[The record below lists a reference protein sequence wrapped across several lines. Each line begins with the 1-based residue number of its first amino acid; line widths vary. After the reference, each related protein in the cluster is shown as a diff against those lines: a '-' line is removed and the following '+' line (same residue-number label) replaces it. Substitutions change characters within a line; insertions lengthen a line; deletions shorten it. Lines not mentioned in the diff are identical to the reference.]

1 MLADESKSLF
11 QDVKQYFGY
20 GNPVLYWRRSGVSFN
35 VQLFEPTNGARLA
48 EIQPPIFEPQPID
61 IGSRITIP
69 ISIVAPHTVI
79 GDVESTAEDILQET
93 DSIIQKILRYV
104 RPNRFAQEHLAIFTI
119 AILFINCIVFSYM
132 VGKFGLEVFSK
143 KKSFDDET
151 LKDMGGRHSNVL
163 KEPELAY
170 TLITSMGLHT
180 SINHLL
186 NNMFLQTWLSYILE
200 KKYGFWRV
208 FALYFFSGISGGL
221 WSTLCELN
229 TITIVGASGCCYGLV
244 GAGVADLVQNR
255 ETMRYPIMKFIVL
268 FLLIAGLASE
278 PEIDDGVSHFSHVGG
293 LLGGISL
300 GIIILPNLVTEEWE
314 KKLLLPGSILL
325 AFVNFVIVPLLC
337 ASKGDNDECKLGG

>member
-186 NNMFLQTWLSYILE
+186 NNMFLQVHHFLFPLRT
-200 KKYGFWRV
+200 
-208 FALYFFSGISGGL
+208 
-221 WSTLCELN
+221 
-229 TITIVGASGCCYGLV
+229 
-244 GAGVADLVQNR
+244 
-255 ETMRYPIMKFIVL
+255 FIYECL
-268 FLLIAGLASE
+268 FLYSFFFL
-278 PEIDDGVSHFSHVGG
+278 
-293 LLGGISL
+293 SL
-300 GIIILPNLVTEEWE
+300 FHQAKIFVTQQF
-314 KKLLLPGSILL
+314 LTSNNTPMGY
-325 AFVNFVIVPLLC
+325 
-337 ASKGDNDECKLGG
+337 

>member
-1 MLADESKSLF
+1 MDQETLDHEELCRAPTLKLQGWIDHESKKTPTKDDDVVHSNVTKNKKPLVYAKANEAAGLIFVKNKEIKVRQTAKSAHITVHRMGPCTLGATILYTTKDDTAKHGVDFEKCLGVVRFRPKERMKLIEIFPEKLDLDQVEFDEEKEEEAQGLYDQLKQALSRNYFSMLADESKSLF

-143 KKSFDDET
+143 KK
-151 LKDMGGRHSNVL
+151 
-163 KEPELAY
+163 
-170 TLITSMGLHT
+170 
-180 SINHLL
+180 
-186 NNMFLQTWLSYILE
+186 
-200 KKYGFWRV
+200 
-208 FALYFFSGISGGL
+208 
-221 WSTLCELN
+221 
-229 TITIVGASGCCYGLV
+229 
-244 GAGVADLVQNR
+244 
-255 ETMRYPIMKFIVL
+255 
-268 FLLIAGLASE
+268 
-278 PEIDDGVSHFSHVGG
+278 
-293 LLGGISL
+293 
-300 GIIILPNLVTEEWE
+300 IIR
-314 KKLLLPGSILL
+314 
-325 AFVNFVIVPLLC
+325 
-337 ASKGDNDECKLGG
+337 

>member
-132 VGKFGLEVFSK
+132 VGKVGFVFVNP
-143 KKSFDDET
+143 
-151 LKDMGGRHSNVL
+151 SNSR
-163 KEPELAY
+163 
-170 TLITSMGLHT
+170 T
-180 SINHLL
+180 
-186 NNMFLQTWLSYILE
+186 
-200 KKYGFWRV
+200 
-208 FALYFFSGISGGL
+208 
-221 WSTLCELN
+221 
-229 TITIVGASGCCYGLV
+229 
-244 GAGVADLVQNR
+244 
-255 ETMRYPIMKFIVL
+255 
-268 FLLIAGLASE
+268 
-278 PEIDDGVSHFSHVGG
+278 
-293 LLGGISL
+293 ISL
-300 GIIILPNLVTEEWE
+300 FSDYSHHISEIETIPWDRIAMTG
-314 KKLLLPGSILL
+314 
-325 AFVNFVIVPLLC
+325 
-337 ASKGDNDECKLGG
+337 